1 MRNGKR
7 TSLADVAKLAG
18 CSPCT
23 ASRAIS
29 GNGYVSAKMRGKIAA
44 AAKKSGYT
52 RSEFVSRAM
61 SSIRESRADIETV
74 AFVNTKGVRD
84 VSKSYSA
91 IARYVA
97 AARRQAERTGL
108 KVCDIW
114 LGEKSFTPEKLEKIL
129 TARNIRGGILFGHY
143 YKDSISDGF
152 KRVLG
157 KFEFVSMGVRANAP
171 VSKSVFMD
179 RFLIARGF
187 TERIIRA
194 GYRRVGFVVE
204 RFADSY
210 EEGKFSGG
218 FLRAQLARKS
228 SHLIPPLFF
237 GRNGKS
243 NLKSLEAYIEKYSPD
258 AVFSY
263 STDISDAIE
272 SAQLKFAKKPKF
284 FHYDERYY
292 SPETGVIKNQSQVG
306 KIAVQTLA
314 ELLRGHSLPVS
325 EITIAP
331 KWE

>member
-29 GNGYVSAKMRGKIAA
+29 GNGYVSAEMRRKIAA
-44 AAKKSGYT
+44 AAKKTGYV

-74 AFVNTKGVRD
+74 AFVNAKTVRD

-97 AARRQAERTGL
+97 AARRQAERAGL

-114 LGEKSFTPEKLEKIL
+114 LGENSFTPEKLERIL

-152 KRVLG
+152 KKVLG
-157 KFEFVSMGVRANAP
+157 KLEFVSMGVRANAP

-187 TERIIRA
+187 TERIFRA
-194 GYRRVGFVVE
+194 GYKRVGFVVE

-218 FLRAQLARKS
+218 FLRAQLARKNAE
-228 SHLIPPLFF
+228 LIPPLFF
-237 GRNGKS
+237 GRDEKA
-243 NLKSLEAYIEKYSPD
+243 NLKSLEKYIEKYSPD

-263 STDISDAIE
+263 STDISDKIE
-272 SAQLKFAKKPKF
+272 NAKLNFAKKPNF

-292 SPETGVIKNQSQVG
+292 SPETGVIKNQNQVG
-306 KIAVQTLA
+306 KVAVHILA

-325 EITIAP
+325 EIAIAP